1 MTIHY
6 DLDSLNNLVSDLQTI
21 HGDYSGIDGSMDTA
35 AAAAGYSSLA
45 GALNDFSDNWS
56 RNRAK
61 QLEDLEGAH
70 TSLAEI
76 VGQLEEYDDNG
87 VTKLREK

>member
-6 DLDSLNNLVSDLQTI
+6 DLDSLSNLVSNLQTI
-21 HGDYSGIDGSMDTA
+21 RSDYSAIDGNMDTA
-35 AAAAGYSSLA
+35 ATAAGYASLA
-45 GALNDFSDNWS
+45 GALSEFSDNWS
-56 RNRAK
+56 KNRDK

-70 TSLAEI
+70 TSLADI
-76 VGQLEEYDDNG
+76 VSQLEEYDDNG